1 MIYDRWYDIKIS
13 RYLRDLS
20 SIFDVI
26 GWSFKKIEDSRK
38 LKKRILKRDLRSK
51 KRFSGHIPVIGYLE
65 MLESAEK
72 NLREE
77 SLVSH
82 YRESISR
89 EIITLW
95 YLEPRN
101 FFFLAILLR
110 PRFGRFNIILF
121 HDLTWEITSTFIQ
134 DMSNNNIHT
143 FMP

>member
-1 MIYDRWYDIKIS
+1 MIAQNFEISSRFVFHIRCNRLKFQKGWRFEEIKETN
-13 RYLRDLS
+13 LETWS
-20 SIFDVI
+20 SIEETFL
-26 GWSFKKIEDSRK
+26 WAYPSN
-38 LKKRILKRDLRSK
+38 RILGNAWKR
-51 KRFSGHIPVIGYLE
+51 G
-65 MLESAEK
+65 K

-95 YLEPRN
+95 YLEARN